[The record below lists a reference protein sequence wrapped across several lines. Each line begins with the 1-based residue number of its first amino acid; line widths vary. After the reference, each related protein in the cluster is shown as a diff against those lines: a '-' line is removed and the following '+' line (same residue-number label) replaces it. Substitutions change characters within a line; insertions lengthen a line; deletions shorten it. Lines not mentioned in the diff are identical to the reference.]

1 MTDALDAFD
10 TQLLNE
16 LSADLGGGFPVNA
29 NTLAALRT
37 WARYED
43 NGSLSGKAGSAIA
56 RSNPLNTET
65 PAQGSYNAVG
75 KVQGYQSVS
84 TGVAATVA
92 TLTNGRYQAIVN
104 ALRAGAPLSSW
115 ATPSIISEIATW
127 GTHDFADALSGGKT
141 VTALPTTGGSS
152 SSSSSSTAASS
163 PSLTAAGTEAGA
175 KAGVVA
181 ATDNT
186 WLWFQEHALPFAVA
200 GVVLLVLFGPK
211 KAQGATS

>member
-10 TQLLNE
+10 TQLLE
-16 LSADLGGGFPVNA
+16 QLSAEQGGGFPVNA

-43 NGSLSGKAGSAIA
+43 NGSLSDKAGSAIA

-65 PAQGSYNAVG
+65 PATGSYNAVG
-75 KVQGYQSVS
+75 KVQGYNS
-84 TGVAATVA
+84 TSSGIAATIA
-92 TLTNGRYQAIVN
+92 TLTNGRYQSILN
-104 ALRAGAPLSSW
+104 ALRAGTPLSGW

-152 SSSSSSTAASS
+152 TPAPTSST
-163 PSLTAAGTEAGA
+163 PVLTAAGTAAGA
-175 KAGVVA
+175 KAGIVA

-186 WLWFQEHALPFAVA
+186 WLWFQEHALAFTVA
-200 GVVLLVLFGPK
+200 AVVLMVLFGPK
-211 KAQGATS
+211 NPQPATS